1 MWQIWLFWTVR
12 TFAHLEDDNGHV
24 MPVVNKIWQLGFFLF
39 RVGIDKGS
47 GVTTKYGVY
56 DYAITERFNVHIPK

>member
-24 MPVVNKIWQLGFFLF
+24 MPVVNKIWHLGFFCSVWVLA
-39 RVGIDKGS
+39 REE
-47 GVTTKYGVY
+47 T
-56 DYAITERFNVHIPK
+56 